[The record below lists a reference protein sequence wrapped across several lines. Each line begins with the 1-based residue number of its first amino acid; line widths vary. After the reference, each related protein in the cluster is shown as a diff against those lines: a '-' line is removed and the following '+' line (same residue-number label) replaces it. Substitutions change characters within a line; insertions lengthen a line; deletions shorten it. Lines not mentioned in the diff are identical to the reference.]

1 LPEVFESAVIGV
13 PHRDFG
19 EAVTAVVVAK
29 PGHRID
35 EAGVVAALKGRIAGF
50 KVPKRVHVVDELPR
64 NQMGKVQKNL
74 LRERFGG

>member
-1 LPEVFESAVIGV
+1 V

-29 PGHRID
+29 PGARLS
-35 EAGVVAALKGRIAGF
+35 EASLIAALKAKIAGF
-50 KVPKRVHVVDELPR
+50 KVPKRIHLVNELPR

-74 LRERFGG
+74 LRERFA